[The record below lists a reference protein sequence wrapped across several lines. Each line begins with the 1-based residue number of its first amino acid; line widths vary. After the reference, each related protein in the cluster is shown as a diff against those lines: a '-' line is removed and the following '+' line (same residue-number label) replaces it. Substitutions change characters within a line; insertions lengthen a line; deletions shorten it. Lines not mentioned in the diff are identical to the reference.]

1 MTVTQLFILIA
12 AVGLLM
18 TLQYAKESAL
28 AGIIL
33 LLLYVLQ
40 EIFKVH
46 RARSGRR
53 EKDKEVAVCGPLY
66 DYIMVLIMLHYI
78 YILIS
83 REW

>member
-40 EIFKVH
+40 VLLELI
-46 RARSGRR
+46 
-53 EKDKEVAVCGPLY
+53 PLFF
-66 DYIMVLIMLHYI
+66 
-78 YILIS
+78 
-83 REW
+83 